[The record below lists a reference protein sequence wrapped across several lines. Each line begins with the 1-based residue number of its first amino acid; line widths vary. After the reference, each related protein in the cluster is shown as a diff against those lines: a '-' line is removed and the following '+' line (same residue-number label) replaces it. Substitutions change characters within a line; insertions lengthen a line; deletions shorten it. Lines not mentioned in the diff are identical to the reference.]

1 MSMDW
6 DKLRIFHAVAEAGSF
21 TAAGDSLN
29 LNQSSVSR
37 QISTLEESLDVV
49 LFHCHPRGLVL
60 TEQGEILK
68 KAVSDIFSK
77 LSLIEGQLSDTKDLA
92 EGPLT
97 VTVSDFIGSTWLAPK
112 LREFHTS
119 FPNIQLTIL
128 FEDRILNL
136 GMREADAALRL
147 RKSKQVDIIQRH
159 LTQVHFHMC
168 ASKEYLE
175 THGRPKKPED
185 LREHCLIGFP
195 QDTYAPFE
203 EPNWLFDLAQVDIES
218 HYNLLMM
225 NSMYAIHKAVKT
237 GAGIAVL
244 PDYLIKARHDLDMV
258 LPDIERPAVDM
269 YFVYA
274 EERRH
279 SKRITALREFLLQS
293 FDNQDF

>member
-1 MSMDW
+1 MDW

-21 TAAGDSLN
+21 TSAGDSLN

-49 LFHCHPRGLVL
+49 LFHRHPRGLVL

-68 KAVSDIFSK
+68 AAASEIFTK
-77 LSLIEGQLSDTKDLA
+77 LSMIEGKLSDTKDLA

-97 VTVSDFIGSTWLAPK
+97 ITVSDFIGSTWLAPK

-119 FPNIQLTIL
+119 FPDIQLTIL

-168 ASKEYLE
+168 ASKEYLDA
-175 THGRPKKPED
+175 HGRPKKPED
-185 LREHCLIGFP
+185 LKDHCLIGFP
-195 QDTYAPFE
+195 KDTYAPFE
-203 EPNWLFDLAQVDIES
+203 EPNWLFDLAKVDVEH

-244 PDYLIKARHDLDMV
+244 PDYLIKARHDLEMV
-258 LPDIERPAVDM
+258 LPEIERPIVDM

-279 SKRITALREFLLQS
+279 SKRIAALREFLLTSIGEQGL
-293 FDNQDF
+293 

>member
-1 MSMDW
+1 MDW

-49 LFHCHPRGLVL
+49 LFHRHPRGLVL

-68 KAVSDIFSK
+68 DAVTDIFAK
-77 LSLIEGQLSDTKDLA
+77 LSRIEGQLSDTKDLA

-97 VTVSDFIGSTWLAPK
+97 ITVSDFIGSTWLAPK
-112 LREFHTS
+112 LREFRAAY
-119 FPNIQLTIL
+119 PAIQLTIL

-147 RKSKQVDIIQRH
+147 RKSKQADLVQRH
-159 LTQVHFHMC
+159 LTEVHFHMC
-168 ASKEYLE
+168 ASAQYLE
-175 THGRPKKPED
+175 AHGTPKKQED
-185 LREHCLIGFP
+185 LQEHCLIGFP
-195 QDTYAPFE
+195 QDTYAPFAN
-203 EPNWLFDLAQVDIES
+203 PNWLFDFAKIDIES

-244 PDYLIKARHDLDMV
+244 PDYLINERHDLQMIM
-258 LPDIERPAVDM
+258 PDVERPVVDM
-269 YFVYA
+269 YFTYPA
-274 EERRH
+274 ERKH
-279 SKRITALREFLLQS
+279 SKRLAALREFLLTSIDQGQ
-293 FDNQDF
+293 F

>member
-37 QISTLEESLDVV
+37 QIGSLEESLDVV
-49 LFHCHPRGLVL
+49 LFHRHPRGLVL

-68 KAVSDIFSK
+68 KAVSDIFTK

-112 LREFHTS
+112 LRQFHTR
-119 FPNIQLTIL
+119 FPSIQLTIL

-136 GMREADAALRL
+136 GMREADIALRL
-147 RKSKQVDIIQRH
+147 RKSKHGDVIQKH
-159 LTQVHFHMC
+159 LAKVHFHMC
-168 ASKEYLE
+168 ASTQYLE
-175 THGRPKKPED
+175 EFGRPTSEKD
-185 LREHCLIGFP
+185 LKDHCLIGFP
-195 QDTYAPFE
+195 KDTYAPFE
-203 EPNWLFDLAQVDIES
+203 DPNWLFDFADVDVGS

-244 PDYLIKARHDLDMV
+244 PDYLIKARHDLEIIM
-258 LPDIERPAVDM
+258 PDVERPSVDM

-274 EERRH
+274 EERRN
-279 SKRITALREFLLQS
+279 SKRIAAFREFLLKNIEDQGL
-293 FDNQDF
+293 

>member
-37 QISTLEESLDVV
+37 QISSLEDSLDVV
-49 LFHCHPRGLVL
+49 LFHRHPRGLVL

-68 KAVSDIFSK
+68 NAVSDIFSK
-77 LSLIEGQLSDTKDLA
+77 LSLIEGQLADTKDLA

-97 VTVSDFIGSTWLAPK
+97 ITVSDFIGSTWLAPK
-112 LREFHTS
+112 LREFHS
-119 FPNIQLTIL
+119 AYPAIQLTIL

-147 RKSKQVDIIQRH
+147 KESKQVDIVQRH
-159 LTQVHFHMC
+159 LTEVHFHMC
-168 ASKEYLE
+168 ASREYLDY
-175 THGRPKKPED
+175 HGRPQRAED
-185 LREHCLIGFP
+185 LKDHCLIGFP

-203 EPNWLFDLAQVDIES
+203 EPNWLFDFAKVDVEH

-244 PDYLIKARHDLDMV
+244 PDYLIHERHDLEMIM
-258 LPDIERPAVDM
+258 PDIERPTVDM

-274 EERRH
+274 EERRN
-279 SKRITALREFLLQS
+279 SKRIAALREFLLKS
-293 FDNQDF
+293 LDSKGI

>member
-37 QISTLEESLDVV
+37 QISSLEESLDVV
-49 LFHCHPRGLVL
+49 LFHRHPRGLVL

-68 KAVSDIFSK
+68 KAVSDIFAK
-77 LSLIEGQLSDTKDLA
+77 LSRIEGQLSDTKELA

-97 VTVSDFIGSTWLAPK
+97 ITVSDFIGSTWMAPK
-112 LREFHTS
+112 LREFHKS
-119 FPNIQLTIL
+119 YPNIQLTIL

-147 RKSKQVDIIQRH
+147 RKSKQTDLVQRH
-159 LTQVHFHMC
+159 LTEVHFHMC
-168 ASKEYLE
+168 ASSQYLE
-175 THGRPKKPED
+175 EFGTPEKPED
-185 LREHCLIGFP
+185 LKKHCLIGFP
-195 QDTYAPFE
+195 QDTYAPFSN
-203 EPNWLFDLAQVDIES
+203 PNWLFDLAQVDLD
-218 HYNLLMM
+218 HDYNTLMM

-244 PDYLIKARHDLDMV
+244 PDYLINERHDLEMIM
-258 LPDIERPAVDM
+258 PEIERPTVDM
-269 YFVYA
+269 YFVYP

-279 SKRITALREFLLQS
+279 SKRIAALREFLLRHIG
-293 FDNQDF
+293 DKGL